1 MVIRLWE
8 VEYGNITERRTIAGN
23 SLQEVVTHA
32 EVYAKSVIG
41 KSRDKE
47 LIKDFEITKIELIA
61 EEDELDEK
69 QEEG

>member
-61 EEDELDEK
+61 EEDE
-69 QEEG
+69 